1 MTLLQTFKDG
11 DVADLASIRLIE
23 AGLDHTELVKLS
35 ADFDVQKPAVF
46 LRRTVRRAKDAF
58 KLFATSIHGEDISPR
73 EPGGHAVSFS
83 LIQELLR
90 LLDISGAYRT
100 PSDNARRQP
109 VWPCPF
115 AAQGFYDRL
124 LLARRHAW
132 WLPVLPK
139 RILLLGGRGGGRSGK
154 NGSTSRRRSWYIADS
169 ELSVLLEPVIVEMRA
184 CLEYVESFC
193 RLLETTTRGRRR
205 DEYWVDLSE
214 LRTCVLKLMG
224 FWPHDVEEDYPGY
237 AFDLPS
243 GLGMLLFPQICL
255 DRDEMMDN
263 LEELVL
269 GPGWDRLMRLEV
281 IARGR

>member
-1 MTLLQTFKDG
+1 MALLQTFKDG
-11 DVADLASIRLIE
+11 DVADLASIHELIKFSE
-23 AGLDHTELVKLS
+23 
-35 ADFDVQKPAVF
+35 DFDVQKPAGSP
-46 LRRTVRRAKDAF
+46 RRTVGRVKDAF
-58 KLFATSIHGEDISPR
+58 KRFATSTHGEGISSR
-73 EPGGHAVSFS
+73 GFRGHAIPFS
-83 LIQELLR
+83 SIQELLR
-90 LLDISGAYRT
+90 LLDISDAYRT
-100 PSDNARRQP
+100 PSDDARRQP
-109 VWPCPF
+109 VRPCPF
-115 AAQGFYDRL
+115 AAQGLYDRL

-139 RILLLGGRGGGRSGK
+139 RVLLLGGGGGGGGGRSRK
-154 NGSTSRRRSWYIADS
+154 NGNTSRRRSWYIADS
-169 ELSVLLEPVIVEMRA
+169 ELSVLLEPVVVEMRA

-214 LRTCVLKLMG
+214 LRTCVLKLTG
-224 FWPHDVEEDYPGY
+224 FWPHGVEEDYPGY

-255 DRDEMMDN
+255 DRDEMMEN

-269 GPGWDRLMRLEV
+269 GPGRDRLMRLEV

>member
-1 MTLLQTFKDG
+1 MALLQTFKDG
-11 DVADLASIRLIE
+11 DVADLASILIE
-23 AGLDHTELVKLS
+23 AGFDHTELITLS
-35 ADFDVQKPAVF
+35 ADLDVQKPAVS
-46 LRRTVRRAKDAF
+46 LRRTVRRVKDAL
-58 KLFATSIHGEDISPR
+58 KRFATGTHGEGISPR
-73 EPGGHAVSFS
+73 EPRGHAIPFP

-90 LLDISGAYRT
+90 LLDMSDAYRT

-109 VWPCPF
+109 VRPCPF
-115 AAQGFYDRL
+115 AAQGLYDRL
-124 LLARRHAW
+124 LLARRHSW

-139 RILLLGGRGGGRSGK
+139 RALLLGGRGNGRSGK
-154 NGSTSRRRSWYIADS
+154 NGNTSRRRSWYIADS
-169 ELSVLLEPVIVEMRA
+169 ELSVLLEPVIAEMRA

-214 LRTCVLKLMG
+214 LRTCVLKLTG
-224 FWPHDVEEDYPGY
+224 FWPHGVGEDYPGY

-255 DRDEMMDN
+255 DRDEMMEN

-269 GPGWDRLMRLEV
+269 GPGRDRLVRLEV
-281 IARGR
+281 IARGP